1 MEKQEFVLDLDPEK
15 FRSTNDAWNSL
26 MLNDP
31 WSVGYV
37 SSLIETKEWNSKE
50 EWENFYYESGKK
62 RNSLI
67 LNNATTLNNF
77 SLPLKGK
84 SYMESLPWNLKN
96 LNYQYGR
103 TLEDLQ
109 KRAEALYE
117 MVKDNGYNLTV
128 EDCLKCVRFRTICET
143 WNGIIIR
150 ENRTIETL
158 KTIFPDIDFEKTPG
172 DVDHTYAVDYELK
185 RNGKLLCAIQI
196 KPKSYLG
203 FAPYLQKARQANLL
217 KNRTYK
223 NLYHVDVYNVISKS
237 NGEIINNEVIQ
248 EIRNAITNN

>member
-172 DVDHTYAVDYELK
+172 DVDHT
-185 RNGKLLCAIQI
+185 
-196 KPKSYLG
+196 
-203 FAPYLQKARQANLL
+203 
-217 KNRTYK
+217 
-223 NLYHVDVYNVISKS
+223 
-237 NGEIINNEVIQ
+237 
-248 EIRNAITNN
+248 